1 MQKTEWMPK
10 EPICHRIQLFYN
22 PSTSVAYKNV
32 INSGAS
38 LKSSDYYRAE
48 PEPKTLRA
56 TGQVRD

>member
-32 INSGAS
+32 IKSATSCGFS
-38 LKSSDYYRAE
+38 LYYRFIIYRHS
-48 PEPKTLRA
+48 PKILIFY
-56 TGQVRD
+56 